1 MSLKHRV
8 AFLMVALAS
17 AALVAACD
25 VEVGNFGASI
35 GGDAPDYTI
44 TLYQGQDSIGGETVT
59 LREVQDQ
66 GPLVVYY
73 FDAEC
78 EECLYGMRVL
88 QNFYAENQDGP
99 TVLAV
104 YVGRLTGKG
113 GDEHARQLLSE
124 AGATFPAGFT
134 DDGFVIEEYE
144 LDLMPTTT
152 FYKKN
157 QHYRSRVSG
166 GLLESDIRENVQEIL
181 D

>member
-8 AFLMVALAS
+8 TLFMVALAL
-17 AALVAACD
+17 AALAAACD
-25 VEVGNFGASI
+25 VEVGDFGASI
-35 GGDAPDYTI
+35 GDAPDYTI

-66 GPLVVYY
+66 GPLVLYY

-78 EECLYGMRVL
+78 EACLDGMRVL
-88 QNFYAENQDGP
+88 QNFYAENPDGP

-113 GDEHARQLLSE
+113 NDEDARDMIAE
-124 AGATFPAGFT
+124 ADATFPAGFT
-134 DDGFVIEEYE
+134 DDSFVLEEYE
-144 LDLMPTTT
+144 LELFPATS

-157 QHYRSRVSG
+157 RHYRSRVSG
-166 GLLESDIRENVQEIL
+166 GLFRDDLQENVPELL